1 MEAHI
6 YAINAPDGRR
16 YIGSTVET
24 IGRRFQRHLSRARVG
39 ERPHSRLYNA
49 MRSVDLVGFTLE
61 LLRTVPIAER
71 MNTEAHFIRTLKTTT
86 VGLNT
91 QIPGRTKTEWRR
103 ASKQGLQAGPPR
115 PRTLRTSTG
124 PAPSD
129 LQLAPHPPDS
139 TVRRAAPA
147 PPQTMGP
154 AEIHTPPAQL
164 LLEAH

>member
-6 YAINAPDGRR
+6 YAINAPDGRK
-16 YIGSTVET
+16 YIGSTLES
-24 IGRRFQRHLSRARVG
+24 IGRRFQRHMSRARVG

-91 QIPGRTKTEWRR
+91 QIPGRTKAEWRR
-103 ASKQGLQAGPPR
+103 ASK
-115 PRTLRTSTG
+115 S
-124 PAPSD
+124 
-129 LQLAPHPPDS
+129 PHPPDFH
-139 TVRRAAPA
+139 RPLMRL
-147 PPQTMGP
+147 Q
-154 AEIHTPPAQL
+154 
-164 LLEAH
+164 

>member
-6 YAINAPDGRR
+6 YVINAPDGRR
-16 YIGSTVET
+16 YIGSTLET

-103 ASKQGLQAGPPR
+103 ASKQGLQ
-115 PRTLRTSTG
+115 G
-124 PAPSD
+124 PAPSG

-147 PPQTMGP
+147 PPQTMGQ
-154 AEIHTPPAQL
+154 AEIHTPPAPP
-164 LLEAH
+164 EARV

>member
-6 YAINAPDGRR
+6 YAINAPDGRK
-16 YIGSTVET
+16 YIGSTLES

-91 QIPGRTKTEWRR
+91 QIPGRTKTEWRAFR
-103 ASKQGLQAGPPR
+103 RS
-115 PRTLRTSTG
+115 
-124 PAPSD
+124 APTP
-129 LQLAPHPPDS
+129 Q
-139 TVRRAAPA
+139 
-147 PPQTMGP
+147 QTMGQ